1 MLNRPTFGGHITLFR
16 GYLILEPERRKK
28 VPFPEEKGFR
38 EKGNVKKMREQLH
51 DIGELIMVN

>member
-1 MLNRPTFGGHITLFR
+1 MFR